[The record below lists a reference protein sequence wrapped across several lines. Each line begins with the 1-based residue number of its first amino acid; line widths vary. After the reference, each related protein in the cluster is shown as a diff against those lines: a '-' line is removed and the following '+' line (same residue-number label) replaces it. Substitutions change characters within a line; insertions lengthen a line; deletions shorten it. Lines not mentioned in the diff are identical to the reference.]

1 MELLL
6 GLLIVLA
13 MSEWR
18 EYRSRAQMRRLVLE
32 VNKSKRVIDRLL
44 ERTAKLASLTSDAK
58 IASDQA
64 YKGAME
70 ARISSIETSDQI
82 REVKASV
89 DAILKEYELNGTPMG
104 YSRRSFDAVE
114 GL

>member
-18 EYRSRAQMRRLVLE
+18 EFRSRQNTRRLILE
-32 VNKSKRVIDRLL
+32 INKSKRVIDRLL
-44 ERTAKLASLTSDAK
+44 ERTSKLSAMTQEAKVASEQSYK
-58 IASDQA
+58 AS
-64 YKGAME
+64 ME
-70 ARISSIETSDQI
+70 ARITAVESSDIARDI
-82 REVKASV
+82 KASV
-89 DAILKEYELNGTPMG
+89 DAIMKEYELNSVPMG
-104 YSRRSFDAVE
+104 YQRGKFDNLE

>member
-18 EYRSRAQMRRLVLE
+18 EHRARLLHRRLVLE

-44 ERTAKLASLTSDAK
+44 ERTSKLSLLASEAK
-58 IASDQA
+58 IAADQA

-70 ARISSIETSDQI
+70 SRLSSIETADLT
-82 REVKASV
+82 RDVKASV

-104 YSRRSFDAVE
+104 YSRKSFDVVE